1 MADAMH
7 AAIAERIEG
16 IRLTD
21 KPASFGPHKKMYRLE
36 HADGTPLQGW
46 GGVYGWGYAE
56 KDAPVNQLWPGYSA
70 DLNLCARAEAR
81 IAEMGAQAREG
92 YHRHLSC
99 VLRETEPMLSPFTVA
114 TAPASARVRALYAVA
129 MSLKAEP
136 KP

>member
-1 MADAMH
+1 MNTKTEQITAEEMH
-7 AAIAERIEG
+7 ALIAERLDGWTCLKGHPDPMWMDAAGE
-16 IRLTD
+16 LAWV
-21 KPASFGPHKKMYRLE
+21 ASLP
-36 HADGTPLQGW
+36 
-46 GGVYGWGYAE
+46 
-56 KDAPVNQLWPGYSA
+56 NYST
-70 DLNLCARAEAR
+70 DLNLCARAEAKV
-81 IAEMGAQAREG
+81 AEMGDSAREG